1 MNISQNYKLLKQQNY
16 DVAHKR
22 IDKTKNGENASIFK
36 VTEILLVQCDVVDK
50 NLNCYIFFLLFISI
64 KIEPINLVI
73 LRTFKNEFY
82 KPDITLAD

>member
-22 IDKTKNGENASIFK
+22 IDKTKNRENASVFK
-36 VTEILLVQCDVVDK
+36 VTEIVLVQCNVVDK
-50 NLNCYIFFLLFISI
+50 ALNCYIFFLLFISI
-64 KIEPINLVI
+64 KVEPVNLVI
-73 LRTFKNEFY
+73 LRASKPEFY